1 MSKHIKLSNGVMM
14 PSIGFGTWQIPDG
27 SATEEMVSFALKN
40 GYSLIDTA
48 ARYGNEKGIGAAIRA
63 SGIPRE
69 QIFVTSKVWNRDR
82 GYEKTKI
89 AFLKTLSNLR
99 LDYLDLYLIHWPA
112 NKKQFSNA
120 DEINMETWRAITEFY
135 EEGKVRA
142 IGVANFLPH
151 HLDVLMQTK
160 VKPMVDQ
167 IEYHP
172 GWLQTETVRYCQ
184 EHGIAI
190 EAWSPLGCG
199 KILKDPRL
207 ISIASHYGKSTA
219 QLCIRFA
226 MQNGIIPLPKS
237 STKARILEN
246 IDTSDFEISDIDMA
260 EIKALGDFSGSGFNP
275 DEILF

>member
-1 MSKHIKLSNGVMM
+1 
-14 PSIGFGTWQIPDG
+14 
-27 SATEEMVSFALKN
+27 
-40 GYSLIDTA
+40 
-48 ARYGNEKGIGAAIRA
+48 
-63 SGIPRE
+63 
-69 QIFVTSKVWNRDR
+69 
-82 GYEKTKI
+82 
-89 AFLKTLSNLR
+89 
-99 LDYLDLYLIHWPA
+99 
-112 NKKQFSNA
+112 
-120 DEINMETWRAITEFY
+120 
-135 EEGKVRA
+135 
-142 IGVANFLPH
+142 
-151 HLDVLMQTK
+151 
-160 VKPMVDQ
+160 MVDQ

-207 ISIASHYGKSTA
+207 INIANHYGKSTA